1 MSASEVNT
9 SYVEGT
15 AWNALSNTNNALAF
29 VVSSANQY
37 VSNALSYSTRYY
49 IEGFSKIAPEIR
61 FQTPVGNFYT
71 TFQAVKT
78 VGNVTRKLGRITG
91 WVGIGMTGYELLTR
105 QKELYGEGGL
115 DLIMGVVG
123 FCGPYGWL
131 ISGAYFGGKMILEVT
146 DNKFW

>member
-1 MSASEVNT
+1 MVSASEVNT

-71 TFQAVKT
+71 TFQAVQKVAAVT
-78 VGNVTRKLGRITG
+78 KYLGKFTGRVGL
-91 WVGIGMTGYELLTR
+91 GMTIAECLSGN
-105 QKELYGEGGL
+105 KNWFGEGL
-115 DLIMGVVG
+115 FNL
-123 FCGPYGWL
+123 FC
-131 ISGAYFGGKMILEVT
+131 
-146 DNKFW
+146 